1 MPHKL
6 VRTFRGFLCVVVAML
21 AAAQPLRGQS
31 APSRLA
37 ADIEALEAHRPGYQ
51 FWQQIFT
58 IADGSIAFGSG
69 TDGRLLAVFP
79 SKGDWGTGKW
89 TDSDLAAAADMT
101 SLPVRLDDR
110 RTQMAEWLE
119 PVVGP
124 VLHNPTRGDFLQPN
138 AERYGRFINE
148 WSAIYE
154 RFGVPAEL
162 GLAQALIESGLNGT
176 RKSEAR
182 AIGFCQWLPAN
193 WKQLNRLAP
202 AVLEAGNQT
211 TQASYCAAYLS
222 VLATKYGSFIPALS
236 DHHSGGVNV
245 GRVIING
252 ERLGGASGREQY
264 LLGSK
269 LARDLRRIDLYGFR
283 DLYRTYG
290 PRSYLYAEMVFGNM
304 ATIRNLA
311 ESTPQAPIFAMR
323 TSRALSLSEITRQTG
338 LSADEIRRY
347 NPALTKRVPAHADLY
362 LPRYIKTLGTDVSF
376 WHRTPNA
383 AYASALSD
391 FLSLDSSPQEWDDG
405 TLVPTL
411 RRFEKRFRDS
421 KSEEGTVMAVVLAY
435 AIDEATTSGRREIL
449 AEFRTDV
456 GVRELFDRGLLQ
468 RVNTNLTAL
477 ACTADADSQSPGLS
491 TCGAG
496 PSFTTKI
503 TKITK
508 VFRVLFFV
516 HVVAFVVG

>member
-1 MPHKL
+1 MPHSL
-6 VRTFRGFLCVVVAML
+6 VRACRWCLCVAVAML
-21 AAAQPLRGQS
+21 AAAQPLRGQE
-31 APSRLA
+31 AVRSRLA
-37 ADIEALEAHRPGYQ
+37 ADIEALEVHRPGYQ

-89 TDSDLAAAADMT
+89 NDPELAVAADMN
-101 SLPVRLDDR
+101 SLSVKLDDR

-138 AERYGRFINE
+138 AQRYGRFIGE

-193 WKQLNRLAP
+193 WKQLNRLSP
-202 AVLEAGNQT
+202 AVIEAGNQT
-211 TQASYCAAYLS
+211 TQASYCAAYLA
-222 VLATKYGSFIPALS
+222 VLATKYGSYIPALS

-252 ERLGGASGREQY
+252 ERLGGRSGREQY

-269 LARDLRRIDLYGFR
+269 LARDLRRLDLYGFR

-304 ATIRNLA
+304 STIRNLA
-311 ESTPQAPIFAMR
+311 ESTPQVPIFAMR
-323 TSRALSLSEITRQTG
+323 TSRVISLSEITRQTG

-347 NPALTKRVPAHADLY
+347 NPALVKRVPAHADIY

-383 AYASALSD
+383 AYAAALND
-391 FLSLDSSPQEWDDG
+391 FLNLDSSVQEWDDG

-421 KSEEGTVMAVVLAY
+421 KSEEGTVMATMLAF

-449 AEFRTDV
+449 AEFRSD
-456 GVRELFDRGLLQ
+456 GAVRDLFDRGLLQ

-477 ACTADADSQSPGLS
+477 ACSPDVDPQNPERS
-491 TCGAG
+491 SC
-496 PSFTTKI
+496 
-503 TKITK
+503 
-508 VFRVLFFV
+508 
-516 HVVAFVVG
+516 